1 MSTAL
6 TKARTQLNS
15 IRTHLKQGKYHP
27 AAQAYHDALITVI
40 KEPLMKAEKE
50 EFERLLMDNAHHLN
64 NDKELRKVFPL
75 TIEYTAGKERE
86 VLEVIKEMLEVL
98 LKETASE
105 AQLLMS
111 ALEDRKKKELARGQK
126 ALDNGDFDQASEIFR
141 NLTNDFSDDPEL
153 KADIGDRLIRAGRYE
168 EAYEYLA
175 AAIDESPES
184 IHFYNRIGIAL
195 RKMGKFD
202 VAEKYFSRAVKFAG
216 RDPHLFFNL
225 GRLYVDWQ
233 RWDKCAKAAA
243 MALKLNPSF
252 GEAQKMLNFAKKKIE
267 KAS

>member
-1 MSTAL
+1 MSASL
-6 TKARTQLNS
+6 IKARSKLNS

-27 AAQAYHDALITVI
+27 AAQAYHDALITFL

-50 EFERLLMDNAHHLN
+50 EFQRLLADNAHHLN

-75 TIEYTAGKERE
+75 TIEYAPGGERE
-86 VLEVIKEMLEVL
+86 VLDVIKEMLEVL
-98 LKETASE
+98 LKETTND

-126 ALDNGDFDQASEIFR
+126 ALDNQDFDQASEIFKH
-141 NLTNDFSDDPEL
+141 LVKDFSDDPEL

-225 GRLYVDWQ
+225 GRLYVDWKK
-233 RWDKCAKAAA
+233 WDKCAKAANVA
-243 MALKLNPSF
+243 IKLNPNF
-252 GEAQKMLNFAKKKIE
+252 TEAQKMLTFAKKKL
-267 KAS
+267 ANG